1 MPAVST
7 SSKLG
12 YLALAVAVLLGLAGV
27 FGLIDPVLAGVVAAV
42 AIVLLLPGTFPRL
55 DVILVRTLGAALLGI
70 LSLAGVNFLA
80 HHLGLGHIWIPL
92 GLVLAMVVFAAV
104 AYFYLHHNGWSRLW
118 AAIGAGLLAFG
129 LIVVAP
135 YVIGKLEESR
145 DPVPKAERV
154 ASKLDVAIV
163 SDGSRHGPPLQLP
176 PNPNLEEFDVHYSV
190 GFAAGNTVR
199 WTLLDEE
206 DPEEALRV
214 LARGDSAP
222 VLPGAP
228 TPEPDADSALV
239 LLVDGTAPVVE
250 DPTALKSLG
259 AFDRREVRQWR
270 EVAASAGA
278 PTVPAFA
285 LLQTTSKSRLRG
297 WRPFGRRQ
305 SVVSLQ
311 ALGSQTATDAAVRLA
326 VAAPTSEADFAL
338 AMAYRPILLFD
349 RKEPVPW
356 PLSVGALFRQG
367 AITLCRDQ
375 GVAKSECDSEPL
387 RRPSELESPG
397 THLRLDIDSDAL
409 KSLAERELAAQRGEA
424 AAPALPPNAGAPPAG
439 TPPPS
444 APPPGAGAPPGAGST
459 IYVHPTSSSRD
470 GRELL
475 FLDYWWYLP
484 ENPVS
489 LGGGALCGAGFVIP
503 GVTCQSHES
512 DWEGVTVVVD
522 RTNRP
527 RIEAVQYAQHDTV
540 IRYDWAQLQRY
551 WGDPQVQG
559 LVEGIDDAGER
570 PLVFVAV
577 GTHASYP
584 TPCSRGCQQVANS
597 GLAEELHRGNLGW
610 IGNDTGSCGISSC
623 LQMLPT
629 RAGGAKPALW
639 NAFEGPWGERHC
651 FLSYYCD
658 SGTPPSAP
666 GQQKRYQH
674 PGRYSG
680 YVDARGR
687 FRSEAAED

>member
-1 MPAVST
+1 MST

-12 YLALAVAVLLGLAGV
+12 YAALALAVLLGLAGV
-27 FGLIDPVLAGVVAAV
+27 FGLIDPLLAAIVAAV

-55 DVILVRTLGAALLGI
+55 DLILVRTLGAALLGI

-80 HHLGLGHIWIPL
+80 HHLGLGHLWIPL
-92 GLVLAMVVFAAV
+92 GLVLAMILLAGV
-104 AYFYLHHNGWSRLW
+104 AYFYLHHNGWSPLC
-118 AAIGAGLLAFG
+118 AGVGAGLLAFG
-129 LIVVAP
+129 LIVAAP
-135 YVIGKLEESR
+135 YGIGKLKESR
-145 DPVPKAERV
+145 DPVPVAERV
-154 ASKLDVAIV
+154 ASKLNVAIV
-163 SDGSRHGPPLQLP
+163 SDGSRHGAQQLP
-176 PNPNLEEFDVHYSV
+176 PNPGLEEFDVRYSV
-190 GFAAGNTVR
+190 GFAAGNAVR
-199 WTLLDEE
+199 WTLLDGE

-214 LARGDSAP
+214 LARGDAAT

-228 TPEPDADSALV
+228 APEPDADSAVV

-250 DPTALKSLG
+250 DPTALKSLD
-259 AFDRREVRQWR
+259 AFDRQEVRRWR
-270 EVAASAGA
+270 EVAVSAGA
-278 PTVPAFA
+278 PAVPAFA
-285 LLQTTSKSRLRG
+285 LLQTTGRRRLRG
-297 WRPFGRRQ
+297 WRPFGRRESIV
-305 SVVSLQ
+305 SVQ
-311 ALGSQTATDAAVRLA
+311 ALGSQAATDAAVRLA
-326 VAAPTSEADFAL
+326 VAAPTSEEDFAL

-367 AITLCRDQ
+367 AVTLCRDQ

-387 RRPSELESPG
+387 RRPAELESPG

-409 KSLAERELAAQRGEA
+409 KGLAERELAAQRGEA
-424 AAPALPPNAGAPPAG
+424 AGPTLPPDAGQPPAG
-439 TPPPS
+439 TPPAS
-444 APPPGAGAPPGAGST
+444 AAPPDAGAPPGAGST

-470 GRELL
+470 GRDLL

-484 ENPVS
+484 QNPVG

-522 RTNRP
+522 RTNQP
-527 RIEAVQYAQHDTV
+527 RIEAVQYAQHDSV
-540 IRYDWAQLQRY
+540 IRYEWAQLRNL
-551 WGDPQVQG
+551 WAGDPRVQG

-570 PLVFVAV
+570 PLVFVAA

-584 TPCSRGCQQVANS
+584 TPCASGCQQVANS
-597 GLAEELHRGNLGW
+597 GLDEDQHRGNLGW
-610 IGNDTGSCGISSC
+610 IGNDTGSCGASSC

-687 FRSEAAED
+687 FRREQFED